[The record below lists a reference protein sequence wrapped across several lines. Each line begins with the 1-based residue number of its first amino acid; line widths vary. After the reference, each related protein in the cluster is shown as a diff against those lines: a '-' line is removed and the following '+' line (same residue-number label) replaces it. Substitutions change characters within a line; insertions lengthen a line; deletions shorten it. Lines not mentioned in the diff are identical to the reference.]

1 MGKREEKVLLYQ
13 FLDEERLQAARDVLR
28 RLGIAS
34 EALPASCWAQKI
46 GFLLGLKGYSAVSEP
61 EDKKAFIFSHEVIIL
76 YNIQNRRLDQVLGAL
91 STAIGRMRYK
101 AVVTPMNRLWSLRR
115 LCETMQK
122 EHVFMAEKIS
132 DTEKL
137 RSE

>member
-46 GFLLGLKGYSAVSEP
+46 GFLLGLKGYSAASEP

-122 EHVFMAEKIS
+122 EHAFMAEKIS
-132 DTEKL
+132 DTEKF

>member
-34 EALPASCWAQKI
+34 EVLPASCWAQKI
-46 GFLLGLKGYSAVSEP
+46 GFLLGLKGYSAASEL